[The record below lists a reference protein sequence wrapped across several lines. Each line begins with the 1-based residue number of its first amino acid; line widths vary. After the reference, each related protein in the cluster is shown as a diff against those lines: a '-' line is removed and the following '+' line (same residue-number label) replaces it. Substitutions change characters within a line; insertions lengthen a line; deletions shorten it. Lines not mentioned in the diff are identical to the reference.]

1 MRGRESSIMQG
12 KEGRGE
18 RIWIEREVRNCREA
32 GRRERSVRDRRE
44 GTKGREMKG
53 RDGEMGKEK
62 VTPAC
67 EA

>member
-1 MRGRESSIMQG
+1 MDR
-12 KEGRGE
+12 K
-18 RIWIEREVRNCREA
+18 VRDCREA

-44 GTKGREMKG
+44 GTKGREMRG
-53 RDGEMGKEK
+53 RDGEMGREK